1 MVEQSG
7 SVGFHGKGGRGS
19 LANQKVLFSMQ
30 EGGKEEEG
38 LSCFLSSPLL
48 SQAQTPRV
56 GGGRK
61 TEEEAGTLH
70 KKGLRSHH
78 PTHSLGGGGGGGGVS
93 PDRGGGQGV
102 NDPEE
107 EKGGNCSRRPTG
119 GMV

>member
-61 TEEEAGTLH
+61 TEEETLH

-78 PTHSLGGGGGGGGVS
+78 PTHSLGGGGGGVS
-93 PDRGGGQGV
+93 PDRGVQGV